1 MTGPSSGRGGSLWVA
16 IERAAQQLFWLVLFV
31 IMAPILGPHAY
42 GQFALVM
49 VFIGFCELILIEAA
63 VEALVCL
70 DDAARDHIR
79 TATLV
84 NGAVALVVGAAAWL
98 LAEPF
103 ARAFDDPELAALAR
117 ALAPLPL
124 LSALTAAP
132 IGMLRRARAFRP
144 LALRSIIGLAS
155 GAVVGIAAAL
165 TGHGV
170 WALVLQTLV
179 QRMVELVVL
188 WVAEPSAI
196 GIGWSRTCWA
206 DMAHFARNVTISC
219 AMYWMTGQ
227 APRLVIGYLL
237 GPVALGLFTLA
248 GRASDVLLQIAVLP
262 RTIVARIE
270 LIADRAEP
278 ARFEHRLQ
286 AMTREAALIAFPT
299 AIGAAAVMPQL
310 FALWLDA
317 RWLDGLAATQ
327 LMLLTAIPLLG
338 FFACTAGLMAANR
351 PDLEAR
357 ISAWQSV
364 SNTLVTLATAW
375 LGLTIVTAAMLVRL
389 VVLLPL
395 AVRRLSGAASIR
407 AATMIEGTLPILIAA
422 TVMGAIT
429 YATDRFVPLP
439 GAAALRLVLLVVEG
453 VVLYLA
459 ALYVIDRRLIT
470 LLVQQGKTI
479 VRRP

>member
-1 MTGPSSGRGGSLWVA
+1 MNEPAPARGGTLWVGV
-16 IERAAQQLFWLVLFV
+16 ERAAQQLFWLALFV
-31 IMAPILGPHAY
+31 ILAPILGPRAY

-49 VFIGFCELILIEAA
+49 VFIGFCEQILIEAA
-63 VEALVCL
+63 AEALVSL
-70 DDAARDHIR
+70 DVAARGHVR

-84 NGAVALVVGAAAWL
+84 NGAVALIVGAAAWL

-103 ARAFDDPELAALAR
+103 ARAFDDPELATIAR
-117 ALAPLPL
+117 AMAPLPL

-132 IGMLRRARAFRP
+132 IGMLRRARAFQP

-155 GAVVGIAAAL
+155 GAVVGIAVAL
-165 TGHGV
+165 SGHGV

-179 QRMVELVVL
+179 QRVVELGVL
-188 WVAEPSAI
+188 WAAEPSAI
-196 GIGWSRTCWA
+196 AVGWSRACWG
-206 DMAHFARNVTISC
+206 DMAHFARNVTVSR
-219 AMYWMTGQ
+219 AMYWMAGQ

-248 GRASDVLLQIAVLP
+248 GRALDVLLQVVVLP

-270 LIADRAEP
+270 LIGDRAEP
-278 ARFEHRLQ
+278 VRFEDRLRG
-286 AMTREAALIAFPT
+286 MTRDTALFAFPT

-310 FALWLDA
+310 FALWLDH

-357 ISAWQSV
+357 ISVWQSV

-375 LGLTIVTAAMLVRL
+375 FGLTIVTAAMLVRL
-389 VVLLPL
+389 FVLLPL
-395 AVRRLSGAASIR
+395 ALNRLSGAASVR
-407 AATMIEGTLPILIAA
+407 AATMVEGTLPILIAA
-422 TVMGAIT
+422 TVMGVVT
-429 YATDRFVPLP
+429 YATALYVPLP
-439 GAAALRLVLLVVEG
+439 GSAALQLAILVVEG

-459 ALYVIDRRLIT
+459 TLFVIDRSLVR
-470 LLVQQGKTI
+470 LLVKQMSTI
-479 VRRP
+479 VKRD